1 MAGAA
6 CKAKS
11 KPPARGNQDDVPLV
25 DSDAAEESITTM
37 AEKGLQSLA
46 AKHGL
51 QAELNRALS
60 KYDNEVGPIDEFNM
74 VALAFCAEHAAGLK
88 HAAVCLA
95 LRAPH
100 HTRKHG
106 RKHRLSVKNTSTPAQ
121 RHYTPGPEL

>member
-1 MAGAA
+1 M
-6 CKAKS
+6 
-11 KPPARGNQDDVPLV
+11 
-25 DSDAAEESITTM
+25 TM

-60 KYDNEVGPIDEFNM
+60 KYDNEVGPMDEFNM
-74 VALAFCAEHAAGLK
+74 VALAFCAEHAASLK

-100 HTRKHG
+100 QTYIHTRTPAF
-106 RKHRLSVKNTSTPAQ
+106 KHRLSFKHTSTPTH
-121 RHYTPGPEL
+121 RHYSPGPEL